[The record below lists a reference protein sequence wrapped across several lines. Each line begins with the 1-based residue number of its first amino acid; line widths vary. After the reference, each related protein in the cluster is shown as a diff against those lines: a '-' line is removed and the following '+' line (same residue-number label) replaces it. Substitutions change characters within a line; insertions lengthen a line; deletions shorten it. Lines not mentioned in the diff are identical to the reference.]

1 MLSGALSDY
10 SLIFMHPIILKILM
24 ALSYFC
30 LVLPLPMVII
40 TVGIRYQ
47 DYGVKTECD
56 QLL

>member
-1 MLSGALSDY
+1 MLIL
-10 SLIFMHPIILKILM
+10 LFMHLLFSLATP
-24 ALSYFC
+24 YFC
-30 LVLPLPMVII
+30 LVLPLPVVII